1 VISTLDTA
9 VTGPSAWV
17 LFTVFW
23 IGALASI
30 SSCTVIRL
38 PVVMGCVV
46 HPGMSRK
53 RGIALTVLFSLG
65 LVFSY
70 VLLGCITASAGETIH
85 KVLVLNKYIFWLL
98 GIILIVTGIGI
109 SGVLGLGSLPNRWQ
123 AIGERLRKM
132 GVLGAL
138 LLGFCFGL
146 LEIPACPCCGAGLL
160 VLAGVVVAKNLSSFG
175 LLVFAS
181 FALGQSVPVLAVG
194 ILTGLVKPELIQQ
207 LRTRICSI
215 EQRIQLIAGNVLMV
229 LGVYLIVIG

>member
-1 VISTLDTA
+1 MISTLDTA
-9 VTGPSAWV
+9 VTGPSAWA

-23 IGALASI
+23 IGAIASV

-38 PVVMGCVV
+38 PVVIGCVAS
-46 HPGMSRK
+46 PGTSK
-53 RGIALTVLFSLG
+53 TRGIALAVLFSLG
-65 LVFSY
+65 LVTSY
-70 VLLGCITASAGETIH
+70 VLLGGITAFAGGTVH
-85 KVLVLNKYIFWLL
+85 KFLVLNKYISWFL
-98 GIILIVTGIGI
+98 GIALIGIGI
-109 SGVLGLGSLPNRWQ
+109 CVSGLLNLRSLPDRWQATGKRLHSLGVLGFF
-123 AIGERLRKM
+123 
-132 GVLGAL
+132 

-194 ILTGLVKPELIQQ
+194 ILTTLVKGDLIRQV
-207 LRTRICSI
+207 RKRICSI

-229 LGVYLIVIG
+229 LGIYLIVVG